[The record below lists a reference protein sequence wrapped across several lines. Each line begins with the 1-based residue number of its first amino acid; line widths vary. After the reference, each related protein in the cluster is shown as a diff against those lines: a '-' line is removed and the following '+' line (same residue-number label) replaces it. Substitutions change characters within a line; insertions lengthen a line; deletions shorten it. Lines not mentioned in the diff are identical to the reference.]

1 MASYVDYL
9 ELYQSFSTEEL
20 TEERTR
26 LMTARKGYLSQST
39 GTKSYS
45 QDLTRVDAQLRAL
58 VRVQN
63 ERSHSRTPADSRGT
77 VDFSQA

>member
-20 TEERTR
+20 AAERTR
-26 LMTARKGYLSQST
+26 LMTARNGYLSQSM
-39 GTKSYS
+39 GSKSYS
-45 QDLTRVDAQLRAL
+45 QELTRVDAQLRAR

-63 ERSHSRTPADSRGT
+63 ERSSSRTPASSRGT
-77 VDFSQA
+77 VDFGGY